1 MKFASLAVACLLACT
16 ATAVK
21 LSSQSKFT
29 NSMGWDDFC
38 LGPSCSA
45 QISSVSDID
54 SGAQISSVSDI
65 DSGAQIS
72 SELSSG
78 KTADWDVLCE
88 RHGVCLAQISSV
100 SDIDSGA
107 QVDSDSEIS
116 KWHRGG
122 NAQTDSETSKWHRG
136 GN

>member
-21 LSSQSKFT
+21 ISSQGRRHGG
-29 NSMGWDDFC
+29 N
-38 LGPSCSA
+38 
-45 QISSVSDID
+45 
-54 SGAQISSVSDI
+54 AQISSVSDI